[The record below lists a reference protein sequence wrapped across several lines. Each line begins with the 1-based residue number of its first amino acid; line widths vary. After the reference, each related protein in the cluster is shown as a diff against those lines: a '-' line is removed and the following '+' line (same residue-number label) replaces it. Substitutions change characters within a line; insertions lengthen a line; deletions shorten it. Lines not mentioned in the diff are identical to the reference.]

1 MDKNSV
7 IGLILIA
14 AILIGFGIW
23 NSPSQDQIEQAR
35 RTKDSTEAA
44 FQAQERARTEAL
56 GIQAETLP
64 EVMLPAEVRDSLEQ
78 LKVTEEFGVFA
89 DAATGEEKY
98 FIFENELIK
107 MNISS
112 LGGRVAS
119 VELKDYQTY
128 EGKPLILF
136 KEDASNFGFNFSAA
150 NRFISTQNLYFD
162 PINQPK
168 MVTGKDSASFT
179 LRMNA
184 GPNRF
189 VDFTYGLKGNSY
201 MVNFD
206 VTLQGFNN
214 IIAPQTKSLNL
225 YWDMVTPNQEK
236 SIENQEMNSTVY
248 YGTVDEDHDYLSE
261 TKDVKEVI
269 ETNTRW
275 IGLKQQ
281 FFSSVIIAKNIDF
294 QKTETI
300 IESKSI
306 PDSLQHI
313 KHLSA
318 SLSLPFSHRPTET
331 YEMEFYFGPNHYST
345 LRKAGYGLQNI
356 VPLGWGIFGW
366 VNRFIVI
373 PVFNFL
379 AGFNLNYGIVILIL
393 TIIIKLILSPFTY
406 KAYLSTAKMRVLKP
420 EIDELNKKH
429 SKDEPLKKQQA
440 VMALYKKAGV
450 SPLGGCLPM
459 LLQFPILIAMFRFF
473 PASIELRQE
482 SFLWA
487 EDLSTFDSIYNLPFN
502 IPFYGDHVSL
512 FTILMTVSTIMYTRM
527 NSQLSASPEM
537 AQMKWMMYLM
547 PIVFLGIFNNYAA
560 GLSYYYFL
568 ANIITFGQQFL
579 MQKLVDEKALLAK
592 IEDYKKR
599 PVSDKKSSFQRRL
612 EEAAKKKGF
621 NLPK

>member
-7 IGLILIA
+7 IGLVLIA

-23 NSPSQDQIEQAR
+23 NSPSQEQIQEAR
-35 RTKDSTEAA
+35 RIKDSTEVAM
-44 FQAQERARTEAL
+44 QSQERARAEAQEL
-56 GIQAETLP
+56 QPDALP
-64 EVMLPAEVRDSLEQ
+64 EQMLPAEVRDSIEQ
-78 LKVTEEFGVFA
+78 LKIAEEYGVFA
-89 DAATGEEKY
+89 DAAIGENKY

-107 MNISS
+107 LNIAT

-128 EGKPLILF
+128 DGKPLILF
-136 KEDASNFGFNFSAA
+136 EEEASNFGFNFSAA
-150 NRFISTQNLYFD
+150 NRFVSTQNLYFD
-162 PINQPK
+162 PLNQPRK
-168 MVTGKDSASFT
+168 VTGADSATFT

-184 GPNRF
+184 GPNRY
-189 VDFTYGLKGNSY
+189 VDFAYGLKGNSY
-201 MVNFD
+201 LVDFD
-206 VTLQGFNN
+206 VTLQGFSD

-225 YWDMVTPNQEK
+225 YWDMITPDQEK
-236 SIENQEMNSTVY
+236 SMENQEMNTTMY

-261 TKDVKEVI
+261 TKDVKE
-269 ETNTRW
+269 TLDANARW
-275 IGLKQQ
+275 VGFKQQ
-281 FFSSVIIAKNIDF
+281 FFSSVIIAENIHF
-294 QKTETI
+294 ESGQTI
-300 IESKSI
+300 IESTMV
-306 PDSLQHI
+306 PDSLNHV

-318 SLSLPFSHRPTET
+318 SLSLPFTHRSTEN
-331 YEMEFYFGPNHYST
+331 YEMKFYFGPNHYST
-345 LRKAGYGLQNI
+345 LRQVGYNLHNI
-356 VPLGWGIFGW
+356 VPLGWGLFGW

-373 PVFNFL
+373 PVFSFL
-379 AGFNLNYGIVILIL
+379 AGFDMNYGIVILIL
-393 TIIIKLILSPFTY
+393 TIIIKLLLAPFTY

-440 VMALYKKAGV
+440 VMSLYKKAGV

-487 EDLSTFDSIYNLPFN
+487 EDLSTYDSIASLPFH

-512 FTILMTVSTIMYTRM
+512 FTILMTVSTIIYTRM
-527 NSQLSASPEM
+527 NTQLSASPEM

-547 PIVFLGIFNNYAA
+547 PIVFLGIFNNYASR
-560 GLSYYYFL
+560 LSYYYFL
-568 ANIITFGQQFL
+568 ANVITFGQQFL

-592 IEDYKKR
+592 IEEFKKR
-599 PVSDKKSSFQRRL
+599 PDSGKKSAFQRRI
-612 EEAAKKKGF
+612 EEAAKKKGYK
-621 NLPK
+621 LPK